1 MNTQRYRSGHNG
13 AVSKTVGAK
22 AHVGSN
28 PTRCAKNKRL
38 TRQGGSFVF
47 GSSLRGIRTGA
58 GVNEAPG
65 APQSRD
71 PASAAAEVESFSRCH
86 DNSQI
91 CLPGR
96 FGYFH
101 VFWANIPVFLDISTK
116 SYSHPTKQIGWERF
130 LYRNSSS
137 YLGTFWCKTAL
148 HNARLK

>member
-1 MNTQRYRSGHNG
+1 VLR
-13 AVSKTVGAK
+13 VS
-22 AHVGSN
+22 
-28 PTRCAKNKRL
+28 
-38 TRQGGSFVF
+38 SF
-47 GSSLRGIRTGA
+47 SKSKPLRGASIWKNRAALPFGKDSRAEAKGA
-58 GVNEAPG
+58 GVNDMPG
-65 APQSRD
+65 ACQNRD
-71 PASAAAEVESFSRCH
+71 PARSQAGESATLHH

-137 YLGTFWCKTAL
+137 YLGTFWCKAAL